1 MSYRLI
7 ALDLDGTALD
17 TNRSIRP
24 ATKAALAEAQ
34 RRGIKV
40 VLVTGRHHV
49 ATHPYHHELGL
60 PTPAVCCN
68 GTYLYDYAGAEV
80 LRGAPLR
87 KEQAHAL
94 LAFCRRHD
102 MHTLIYSENAMN
114 FEVQNDH
121 LTGLIDWANQYP
133 EAIRPVLRLIPS
145 FDHLIEDERIIW
157 KFVISH
163 DDRAAVE
170 QCVAAMGQE
179 LDLSYEWSWVDRV
192 DIAQTGNSKG
202 ARLAEWAKSQDIR
215 LDEIIAFGDNL
226 NDISMLTMA
235 GMGVA
240 MGNGEAQVKDIA
252 DYVTTS
258 NNTDGIA
265 ETIGKFVL

>member
-1 MSYRLI
+1 MTYRLI

-17 TNRSIRP
+17 SNRAIRP
-24 ATKAALAEAQ
+24 ATKEALAEAQ
-34 RRGIKV
+34 KRGIKV

-68 GTYLYDYAGAEV
+68 GTYLYDYGRAEV

-87 KEQAHAL
+87 KEQARSL
-94 LAFCRRHD
+94 LTHCRREGV
-102 MHTLIYSENAMN
+102 HTLIYSGHAMN

-133 EAIRPVLRLIPS
+133 AAIRPVLRLIPS
-145 FDHLIEDERIIW
+145 FDRLIDDEAILW

-163 DDRAAVE
+163 DDRAVVE
-170 QCVAAMGQE
+170 RCVAAMGAE
-179 LDLSYEWSWVDRV
+179 LDLSYEWSWIDRV
-192 DIAQTGNSKG
+192 DVAQSGNSKG

-226 NDISMLTMA
+226 NDISMLKLA
-235 GMGVA
+235 GLGVA
-240 MGNGEAQVKDIA
+240 MGNGEAEVKDIA
-252 DYVTTS
+252 DLVTTT
-258 NNTDGIA
+258 NDTDGIA
-265 ETIGKFVL
+265 ETLGKFVL